1 MEQEASTDPGG
12 GRIGARTQAVA
23 ASWGIAG
30 LLAGAAIGA
39 LLLSNA
45 EERSSGTDGGP
56 RQVEE
61 TLRVAEETTLPDFRM
76 PPDRPEIEFSPEV
89 DEWHEG
95 AAPFIGNV
103 VGLSI
108 SPPEAYSQFPLATMC
123 LQLSR
128 TLSSLERQGP
138 PPDERLSELLQ
149 VWIRTLEEAQ
159 SECESYREETVDP
172 GMFAIIMLDT
182 APAGDAFL
190 RELDR
195 RVDLSRMANR

>member
-1 MEQEASTDPGG
+1 MEQEASADPGG
-12 GRIGARTQAVA
+12 GGIGARTQTVA
-23 ASWGIAG
+23 ASWGLAG

-45 EERSSGTDGGP
+45 GERSSGADDGP
-56 RQVEE
+56 KQVEE
-61 TLRVAEETTLPDFRM
+61 TLRVTEETTLPDAQV
-76 PPDRPEIEFSPEV
+76 PPDRPEIDFSPEV

-95 AAPFIGNV
+95 ASLFIGTV
-103 VGLSI
+103 VGLSV
-108 SPPEAYSQFPLATMC
+108 SPPDAHRQFPLATMC

-128 TLSSLERQGP
+128 ALSGLEMQGP

-149 VWIRTLEEAQ
+149 AWIGALEEAQ
-159 SECESYREETVDP
+159 SECESYREETVDS
-172 GMFAIIMLDT
+172 GVLAIIMLDT

-195 RVDLSRMANR
+195 RVDLSRIVRR